1 MSAHPFEPQDPGG
14 LEYHVVLETAPA
26 VPGDTTSR
34 VGFTGPAVA
43 LLQELWDQHGP
54 LMFHQSGGCCDGSSP
69 MCFPAGEFRTGAA
82 DALLGVA
89 QLPSPS
95 GGELGP
101 LEFWI
106 STEQF
111 EVWRHTRLII
121 DAIPGRGGGFSLEA
135 PTGKRFLTR
144 SELCIV
150 PPVESGP

>member
-1 MSAHPFEPQDPGG
+1 MVAR
-14 LEYHVVLETAPA
+14 VTATPPA
-26 VPGDTTSR
+26 LSLIGHLRARHGD
-34 VGFTGPAVA
+34 
-43 LLQELWDQHGP
+43 LL
-54 LMFHQSGGCCDGSSP
+54 FHQSGGCCDGSSP

-111 EVWRHTRLII
+111 EVWRNTRLII

>member
-1 MSAHPFEPQDPGG
+1 MSAQPFEPRDLGG
-14 LEYHVVLETAPA
+14 LEYRVVLEATPG
-26 VPGDTTSR
+26 VPGETTSR

-43 LLQELWDQHGP
+43 LLQELWNHHGP

-82 DALLGVA
+82 DALLGIA
-89 QLPSPS
+89 RLPSPH

-101 LEFWI
+101 VEFWI

-121 DAIPGRGGGFSLEA
+121 DAVPGRGGGFSLEA
-135 PTGKRFLTR
+135 PTGNRFLTR
-144 SELCIV
+144 SELCTV
-150 PPVESGP
+150 APVESRP

>member
-1 MSAHPFEPQDPGG
+1 MSAQPFEPQDLGG
-14 LEYHVVLETAPA
+14 LEYHMVLETAPV

>member
-1 MSAHPFEPQDPGG
+1 MSAHPFDSQDLGG
-14 LEYHVVLETAPA
+14 LEYHVVLETAPV
-26 VPGDTTSR
+26 VPGETASR

-89 QLPSPS
+89 RLPSPS

-144 SELCIV
+144 SELCTV
-150 PPVESGP
+150 PPDESGP

>member
-1 MSAHPFEPQDPGG
+1 MSAQPSEPQGVES
-14 LEYHVVLETAPA
+14 LEHRVVLETSPA

-43 LLQELWDQHGP
+43 LLQELWEQHGP
-54 LMFHQSGGCCDGSSP
+54 LMFHQSGGCCDGSAP
-69 MCFPAGEFRTGAA
+69 MCFPAGEFRTGNS
-82 DALLGVA
+82 DALLGTA
-89 QLPSPS
+89 TLPSPA
-95 GGELGP
+95 GGELGS

-111 EVWRHTRLII
+111 ELWRHTRLII

-144 SELCIV
+144 SELCEI
-150 PPVESGP
+150 